1 MPKRL
6 FLLLLS
12 VIAIVSLSAQAE
24 EWRKTF
30 SVSGTPDVSVD
41 TNDAEIRVYASERKD
56 VEATVFTQGY
66 KIGPSDVSIND
77 RQTGDRLDLKV
88 HIPHQYGISLGWHN
102 RSVKIELNVPR
113 QSDLNLHTG
122 DGNIRLQGVKGNLRL
137 DSGDGEI
144 EALDSAGPLKANTSD
159 GNIRVDG
166 VFSALDV
173 HTGDGNILVTAGAGS
188 KMDSGWLLRTGDGN
202 VELRLPDGFAA
213 NLDAHTGDGHVRVDF
228 PVTIEGGVQES
239 TIRGKMNGGGQS
251 LELRSGDGNIT
262 VGRS

>member
-1 MPKRL
+1 MSKRL

-12 VIAIVSLSAQAE
+12 VIAVVSLSAQAE

-30 SVSGTPDVSVD
+30 SFSATPDITVD
-41 TNDAEIRVYASERKD
+41 ANDAELRVYASERKD
-56 VEATVFTQGY
+56 VEAVVFTQGY
-66 KIGPSDVSIND
+66 KIGANDVAIND
-77 RQTGDRLDLKV
+77 RQTGDRVDLKV
-88 HIPHQYGISLGWHN
+88 HVPHGISMGWHN

-113 QSDLNLHTG
+113 QSNLNLHTG

-173 HTGDGNILVTAGAGS
+173 HTGDGNIQVTVGIGS

-202 VELRLPDGFAA
+202 VELRLPEGFAA
-213 NLDAHTGDGHVRVDF
+213 NLDAHTGDGHVSVDF
-228 PVTIEGGVQES
+228 PVTIEGGVRES

>member
-1 MPKRL
+1 VSKRL
-6 FLLLLS
+6 FLLFLS
-12 VIAIVSLSAQAE
+12 VLALVSLSAQAE

-30 SVSGTPDVSVD
+30 SVSGTPDIAVD
-41 TNDAEIRVYASERKD
+41 ANDADIRVYASERKD
-56 VEATVFTQGY
+56 VEAVVFTQGY
-66 KIGPSDVSIND
+66 KIGPSDVSISD
-77 RQTGDRLDLKV
+77 HQTGDRVDLKV
-88 HIPHQYGISLGWHN
+88 HVPHGVSLGWHN

-137 DSGDGEI
+137 DTGDGEI
-144 EALDSAGPLKANTSD
+144 EALDSAGPLKADTRD

-166 VFSALDV
+166 VFAALDV

-188 KMDSGWLLRTGDGN
+188 KMNSDWLLRTGDGN
-202 VELRLPDGFAA
+202 VELRLPEGFSA
-213 NLDAHTGDGHVRVDF
+213 NLDAHTGDGHISVDF
-228 PVTIEGGVQES
+228 PVTIEGGIKES